1 MQPIGILGGT
11 FDPLH
16 YGHLRPALEVCEQL
30 GLDHVR
36 LIPSRVPVHRP
47 QPVATLEQRV
57 EWLQQVAEEVPQ
69 MVVDLREVERE
80 SPSWMVV
87 TLESLKVSF
96 PKRPLC
102 LILGMDAFLKI
113 ESWHRWEALLQL
125 AHLVVTHRPGS
136 LLPDEGG
143 VAELIAARQT
153 NQVTDLYRLPQQ
165 QGGRILLLPV
175 TQLEIS
181 ATAIREMVAQGEDPR
196 FLLPDTIRR
205 SVINQYPLEEE

>member
-143 VAELIAARQT
+143 VASTGCLSSR
-153 NQVTDLYRLPQQ
+153 
-165 QGGRILLLPV
+165 GG
-175 TQLEIS
+175 
-181 ATAIREMVAQGEDPR
+181 A
-196 FLLPDTIRR
+196 FCY
-205 SVINQYPLEEE
+205 YP